1 MANILVVEDHAAS
14 LEALVELVGD
24 EGHEARG
31 VGDLAQ
37 ARRVLSGDDRPDLVL
52 CDLSLPDGEGLELLD
67 EEEREFELVLITGE
81 ASVESAISAL
91 RRGAMDYLLKP
102 LDIGRLRALL
112 TQFER
117 TRALRTEVSELR
129 EELEKVGRF
138 GSLVGSS
145 EAMRRVY
152 RLIDRVA
159 PRDATVLITGESG
172 TGKELVAQTVHDL
185 SRRANTPLLPINCG
199 AVSPTLIESELFG
212 HEKGS
217 FTGANRRHVGH
228 FERADGGTLFLDEVT
243 EMPLELQVKLLRV
256 LETSTFRRV
265 GGSQPVEVDVRV
277 IAASNRRP
285 EQAIEEGEFREDLYY
300 RLNVFPIHLPPLR
313 DRAGDVEQLARYFVK
328 SIANREQRKLWLG
341 DDALEALDR
350 YGWPGNVREL
360 KNTLE
365 RAAILAEDRIGVAD
379 LPDAVRSGEE
389 MVVRGAALRIPIG
402 TPIAEAERRL
412 IVATLAE
419 LDDSRKDTA
428 AALGISQK
436 TLYNRLKSYEE
447 DAGDEPSDDGS
458 AGAEAGAEEDTD

>member
-152 RLIDRVA
+152 RLIDR
-159 PRDATVLITGESG
+159 G
-172 TGKELVAQTVHDL
+172 
-185 SRRANTPLLPINCG
+185 
-199 AVSPTLIESELFG
+199 
-212 HEKGS
+212 
-217 FTGANRRHVGH
+217 
-228 FERADGGTLFLDEVT
+228 
-243 EMPLELQVKLLRV
+243 
-256 LETSTFRRV
+256 
-265 GGSQPVEVDVRV
+265 
-277 IAASNRRP
+277 RP
-285 EQAIEEGEFREDLYY
+285 
-300 RLNVFPIHLPPLR
+300 
-313 DRAGDVEQLARYFVK
+313 
-328 SIANREQRKLWLG
+328 S
-341 DDALEALDR
+341 
-350 YGWPGNVREL
+350 
-360 KNTLE
+360 
-365 RAAILAEDRIGVAD
+365 
-379 LPDAVRSGEE
+379 
-389 MVVRGAALRIPIG
+389 
-402 TPIAEAERRL
+402 
-412 IVATLAE
+412 
-419 LDDSRKDTA
+419 
-428 AALGISQK
+428 
-436 TLYNRLKSYEE
+436 
-447 DAGDEPSDDGS
+447 
-458 AGAEAGAEEDTD
+458 